1 MTQYT
6 VKVEGMMCGMCEA
19 HINDACRRD
28 LPLKKVTSS
37 HTKGETVIIA
47 GDDLTDE
54 AIRAAIG
61 GTGYTVASVTR
72 APYEKRGF
80 FARLFGK

>member
-1 MTQYT
+1 MIKTT
-6 VKVEGMMCGMCEA
+6 LKIDGMMCGMCES
-19 HINDACRRD
+19 HINDAIRNSFD
-28 LPLKKVTSS
+28 VKKVNSS

-61 GTGYTVASVTR
+61 GTGYTVVSVTR